1 MGSQNSNLPRPA
13 TSIDTIAAIATP
25 AGIGGIGIIRI
36 SGSKSASILRSM
48 TARDLTPRQAM
59 FCKFYDNSGRVI
71 DEGIALYFPKPNS
84 YTGEDVCEIQCH
96 GGPVLLDLL
105 LQSVIEQGARTAD
118 PGEYTRR
125 AYLNG
130 KLDLAQAE
138 AIADLINSSTASAA
152 LSAMRSLQGEFSER
166 IHHIMNLLTKLR
178 MYVEA
183 AIDFPEEEIDFLQ
196 NQELANSLKS
206 IRKKLNKLSD
216 QATRGSLLREGLHV
230 VIAGLPN
237 AGKSS
242 LLNRFAGQERV
253 IVTPIAGTTRDS
265 IDITINLDGLPV
277 HFTDTAGLGETSNV
291 VEAEGVRRA
300 WYAIGKANLILYTI
314 DDSKGTTEEDRQFMD
329 RLEHSKLVEVRN
341 KADLTGMN
349 SENNSSDQAC
359 GKLYV
364 SAKHGTGMNQLIQQ
378 IQRIAGIST
387 EEEGLFLARR
397 RHIESIRK
405 SLKFVDNAQKA
416 FVNGRAGELMA
427 QDLRDAHDALGEVV
441 GLVSPDELLGE
452 IFSNFCIGK

>member
-36 SGSKSASILRSM
+36 SGSKSVSILRNI
-48 TARDLTPRQAM
+48 TARELTPRQAM
-59 FCKFYDNSGRVI
+59 FCKFYDNSGQVV

-105 LQSVIEQGARTAD
+105 LQSVIEQGARTAN
-118 PGEYTRR
+118 PGEYTQR

-152 LSAMRSLQGEFSER
+152 LSAMRSLQGEFSKR
-166 IHHIMNLLTKLR
+166 IQHLMDLLTKLR

-196 NQELANSLKS
+196 NQELAKSLKS
-206 IRKKLNKLSD
+206 IRKKLKKLKN
-216 QATRGSLLREGLHV
+216 QATQGNLLREGLRV

-242 LLNRFAGQERV
+242 LLNRFAGKERV

-265 IDITINLDGLPV
+265 IDVTVNLDGLPV
-277 HFTDTAGLGETSNV
+277 HFTDTAGLGETSDV

-300 WYAIGKANLILYTI
+300 WEAIDKADLILYTI
-314 DDSKGTTEEDRQFMD
+314 DDSKGFADEDRHFMD

-349 SENNSSDQAC
+349 AENNSSSQAC
-359 GKLYV
+359 EKIYV
-364 SAKHGTGMNQLIQQ
+364 SARHGTGMRELIQQ
-378 IQRIAGIST
+378 IQRVAGIST
-387 EEEGLFLARR
+387 GEEGLFLARR

-405 SLKFVDNAQKA
+405 SLDFVDNAQKA
-416 FVNGRAGELMA
+416 FVNGSAGELMA